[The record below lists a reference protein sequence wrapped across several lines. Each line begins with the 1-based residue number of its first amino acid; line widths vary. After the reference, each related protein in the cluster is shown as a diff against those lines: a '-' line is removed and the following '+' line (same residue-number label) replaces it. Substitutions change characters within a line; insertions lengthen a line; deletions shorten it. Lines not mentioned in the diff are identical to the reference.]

1 MPAAGKE
8 TGSQD
13 QVVWRPASERMTRAG
28 AIKGSRG
35 HIAESF
41 MSLHYRD
48 WKLCCGGEEPL
59 EDLGP
64 GVSGNQRGH

>member
-1 MPAAGKE
+1 
-8 TGSQD
+8 
-13 QVVWRPASERMTRAG
+13 MTRAG
-28 AIKGSRG
+28 AIKGSWG

-41 MSLHYRD
+41 MSLHYGD
-48 WKLCCGGEEPL
+48 WKLCCSGEEPL